1 MEEPM
6 AKLSSQPLSIMIA
19 GPYRSGT
26 GDDPALIAAN
36 LRAMNEVALQIYRA
50 GHIPVVGEW
59 FALPLVETAGSTQ
72 LGDAIFNEIFHP
84 IAWAVSQRC
93 DATFRLP
100 GASQGADE
108 MVRLAESLGQPVFY
122 RIEDLPA

>member
-1 MEEPM
+1 M

-72 LGDAIFNEIFHP
+72 LGDTIFNEIFHP
-84 IAWAVSQRC
+84 IAWAVSPRC

>member
-1 MEEPM
+1 MTRSP
-6 AKLSSQPLSIMIA
+6 AQPLMIMIA

-26 GDDPALIAAN
+26 GDDPARIAAN
-36 LRAMNEVALQIYRA
+36 LRAMNEAALLIYRA

-59 FALPLVETAGSTQ
+59 YALPLVETAGSTR

-84 IAWAVSQRC
+84 IAWAVSHRC

-100 GASQGADE
+100 GDSGGADE

-122 RIEDLPA
+122 RIEDLPAV